1 MKTAFDA
8 AYPPA
13 TVPAGATCA
22 CIYGGGDT
30 PNPIA
35 DPRSVPVYA
44 SVRWW
49 LPVWVR
55 SNPTPAQGATDAQA
69 MLAWLARNGAPKGT
83 ATVLDLETAV
93 TPAYVNDYGGAM
105 HAAGYKVLPYGSR
118 STLFA
123 NPKLDGYF
131 VADPGAVGMYP
142 GSVATQYAYDGAY
155 DLSWITDA
163 VPLWDANPPQ
173 ASPTPAPAPSTATL
187 TSVTVN
193 TQTGNGWAL
202 TTIPWARFLAV
213 TMQGSDPAVN
223 GRYWSGT
230 AAAQE
235 RTGCVLVSVTGA
247 TPSGPRTV
255 FVALTP

>member
-1 MKTAFDA
+1 MRIAFDA

-13 TVPAGATCA
+13 KKPTGATTA
-22 CIYGGGDT
+22 CIYAGGDT

-35 DPRSVPVYA
+35 NPRTVGVYGQ
-44 SVRWW
+44 VRYW

-55 SNPTPAQGATDAQA
+55 SNPTPAQAGPDAAA
-69 MLAWLARNGAPKGT
+69 MRTWLARNGAPKGT
-83 ATVLDLETAV
+83 ATALDLETAV
-93 TPAYVNDYGGAM
+93 TPAYVNDYGGSM

-118 STLFA
+118 STLFS

-173 ASPTPAPAPSTATL
+173 ASPARTPVPSTSTL
-187 TSVTVN
+187 VPVTVT
-193 TQTGNGWAL
+193 TQTGNGWTL
-202 TTIPWARFLAV
+202 TSLPWSRFLAV
-213 TMQGSDPAVN
+213 TMQGADPEADH
-223 GRYWSGT
+223 RYWKGN
-230 AAAQE
+230 AYAQE